1 MTSDLVDVRAV
12 RRHFVFPRRGR
23 IVTNNAAST
32 QPPRELL
39 TLYRRLNLQ
48 PPGELT
54 LPISTGNGSPEH
66 GGVMR
71 RATGG

>member
-1 MTSDLVDVRAV
+1 MTQSGQMIVM
-12 RRHFVFPRRGR
+12 RR
-23 IVTNNAAST
+23 
-32 QPPRELL
+32 QLL
-39 TLYRRLNLQ
+39 TLYRRLNLV

-54 LPISTGNGSPEH
+54 LPISSGHGAPEH